1 MTRIDRRDF
10 LKACGTCGLVAGAAS
25 GTRLVFGATTANDY
39 DTLIVVFLRGGMD
52 GLSLISPGA
61 SNSERGRYEQAR
73 NATRIALSGADAGLP
88 LGGDGQWQV
97 HPRAPELQALYNQDR
112 LAVVLGAGM
121 PAPVTRSHFDAQINM
136 EVGLA
141 GQGGGI
147 GWITRALASSAL
159 PPDVLIPAVSVGS
172 LTATSL
178 LGSTEAITM
187 ASGGDFRVDTG
198 NWAWNA
204 GPDYADD
211 GPAGVRGMLSV
222 LPQLWSGSSGLEA
235 AGRQTLESLQVIRG
249 IDFDGYTPST
259 GANYDANDAFSQEL
273 RMLAQLIKLNVGL
286 RYAAIDLG
294 GWDTHNGQN
303 YFFGEMAAR
312 LSRGLG
318 AFHADLANDA
328 GNYAQRVST
337 VAMSEFGRRVQEN
350 DDQGTDHGYGN
361 VMLALGG
368 SVNGGR
374 TYGQFAGLAGDQM
387 FEGADVMVTTDYR
400 SVLSEALIRRLR
412 NPSIYYAFPGYAN
425 YAPLGI
431 FQGGDLPPGGFDSVF
446 ADGFD

>member
-10 LKACGTCGLVAGAAS
+10 LKACCASGLVAGTLP
-25 GTRLVFGATTANDY
+25 GTRLVFGAPNANAY
-39 DTLIVVFLRGGMD
+39 DTLVVVFLRGGMD

-61 SNSERGRYEQAR
+61 NNAERGRYEQAR
-73 NATRIALSGADAGLP
+73 NATRIPLAGEGAGLP
-88 LGGDGQWQV
+88 LGGDGQWQA
-97 HPRAPELQALYNQDR
+97 HSSAPELQALYNQNR
-112 LAVVLGAGM
+112 LAIVLGAGM

-147 GWITRALASSAL
+147 GWITRALASGML

-172 LTATSL
+172 LTSTSL

-187 ASGGDFRVDTG
+187 ADGGDFRIDTG
-198 NWAWNA
+198 NWSWNVS
-204 GPDYADD
+204 PDYAGDA
-211 GPAGVRGMLSV
+211 PTGVHGMLSA
-222 LPQLWSGSSGLEA
+222 LPQLWSGGSTLEA
-235 AGRQTLESLQVIRG
+235 AGRQTLEALQVIRG
-249 IDFDGYTPST
+249 IDFDGYTPAP
-259 GANYDANDAFSQEL
+259 GAGYGNDGFAQQL
-273 RMLAQLIKLNVGL
+273 RMLAQLIKLDVGL

-294 GWDTHNGQN
+294 GWDTHNGQT
-303 YFFGEMAAR
+303 YAFGDVTGR

-368 SVNGGR
+368 AVNGGR
-374 TYGQFAGLAGDQM
+374 TYGEFAGLAGDQM

-400 SVLSEALIRRLR
+400 RVLSEALIRRLR
-412 NPSIYYAFPGYAN
+412 NSNVYYAFPGYAN

-431 FQGGDLPPGGFDSVF
+431 FQGDDLTPGGFDAVF
-446 ADGFD
+446 ANGFD